1 MLHLAPPEHPRP
13 KGTAVSPSGPTLYEV
28 LGLTPAA
35 SAAEIKSAYRKA
47 ARETHPDHGGDG
59 EKFHRVTNAY
69 RVLSDPGQKESYDRT
84 IGSGG
89 SGSGSAGRP
98 AGGTPGPA
106 NPAARRAAAGNTAGR
121 TPAADLDTPPVF
133 VPDFSPRNPPLIP
146 LTLAGQQV
154 HGSPRRPGL
163 LSRFGAAAGRFDAEN
178 RTIRLLDRE
187 LLDEYPAARLVNGLH
202 IPDAGPGGGNLDVG
216 HVLLGGYRMAVL
228 GSLMASPGNY
238 RWDGRHLQHRGREVS
253 TLRLA
258 DAVRTLQSRFPDCN
272 VAGWL
277 VLHSPNG
284 NPFEPIIDYPPSL
297 SRSAPATL
305 HVANPGGLVREL
317 RRFFAEGPTPS
328 VVQLPVL
335 APLIDA
341 SSR

>member
-1 MLHLAPPEHPRP
+1 M
-13 KGTAVSPSGPTLYEV
+13 SPSGPTLYEV

-35 SAAEIKSAYRKA
+35 SVAEIKSAYRKA
-47 ARETHPDHGGDG
+47 ARETHPDHGGDS
-59 EKFHRVTNAY
+59 ERFHRVADAY

-84 IGSGG
+84 LGG
-89 SGSGSAGRP
+89 GGAAGPARPGTAGTAGPAFPASRRPAAGHAAGRP
-98 AGGTPGPA
+98 PV
-106 NPAARRAAAGNTAGR
+106 
-121 TPAADLDTPPVF
+121 ADLDTPPVF

-146 LTLAGQQV
+146 LTLAGQQI
-154 HGSPRRPGL
+154 HGAPRRPGFF
-163 LSRFGAAAGRFDAEN
+163 SRLGSTGSRFDAEN
-178 RTIRLLDRE
+178 LTIRLLDRE
-187 LLDEYPAARLVNGLH
+187 ILDEYPAARLVNGLH

-228 GSLMASPGNY
+228 GSLMASEGNY
-238 RWDGRHLQHRGREVS
+238 RWDGRHLLHRGRQVS

-258 DAVRTLQSRFPDCN
+258 DAVRTLQVRFPEGN

-284 NPFEPIIDYPPSL
+284 NPFEPIIDYPPAL

>member
-1 MLHLAPPEHPRP
+1 M
-13 KGTAVSPSGPTLYEV
+13 SPSDPTLYEV
-28 LGLTPAA
+28 LGLAPAA
-35 SAAEIKSAYRKA
+35 SAAEIKAAYRKA

-59 EKFHRVTNAY
+59 ERFHRVANAY
-69 RVLSDPGQKESYDRT
+69 RVLSDPAEKAAYDRQLGGAGGSRAGAPEANGT
-84 IGSGG
+84 GGTYGASRPGAGQGAGSG
-89 SGSGSAGRP
+89 
-98 AGGTPGPA
+98 
-106 NPAARRAAAGNTAGR
+106 TAPGR
-121 TPAADLDTPPVF
+121 TAAADLAVPPEF
-133 VPDFSPRNPPLIP
+133 IPDFSPKNPPLIP
-146 LTLAGQQV
+146 LALAGRQI
-154 HGSPRRPGL
+154 HGAPRRPGF
-163 LSRFGAAAGRFDAEN
+163 LSRLGSGAGGRFDAEN
-178 RTIRLLDRE
+178 LTVRLLDRE
-187 LLDEYPAARLVNGLH
+187 LLREYPAARLVNGLH
-202 IPDAGPGGGNLDVG
+202 IPDAGPRGGNLDVG

-238 RWDGRHLQHRGREVS
+238 RWDGRHLRHRGREVS

-284 NPFEPIIDYPPSL
+284 NPFEPIVDYPPSL

-305 HVANPGGLVREL
+305 HVANPGGLLREL
-317 RRFFAEGPTPS
+317 RRFFAEGPRPQ